1 MKIKK
6 GDTVQVV
13 RGKDVGKTSKVTRV
27 LPRKLKIIV
36 EGVNQYKRHVKAR
49 TQQQKSEIVT
59 LTKPIS
65 IANVA
70 VVCPHCKKP
79 TRIGYEIVEKN
90 KQRVCKR
97 CRKVL

>member
-13 RGKDVGKTSKVTRV
+13 RGKDVGRASKVTRV